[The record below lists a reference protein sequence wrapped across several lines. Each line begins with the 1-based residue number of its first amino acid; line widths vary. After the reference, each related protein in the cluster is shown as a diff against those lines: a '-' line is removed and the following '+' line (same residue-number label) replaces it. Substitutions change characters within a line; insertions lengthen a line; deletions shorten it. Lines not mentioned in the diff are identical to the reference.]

1 MEAIASR
8 AGSDV
13 FSSAPRNSDTPPA
26 KRSKGLSSNEVC
38 KEKTIEALDLLVQ
51 QRHVLKK
58 SKLPLC
64 QLILREYPKP
74 SEGGG
79 SAPVR
84 AAPNP
89 GVFGEIVLVAED
101 PEIRPKEQA
110 RREFAQFYALFEN
123 EHVKTD

>member
-8 AGSDV
+8 AGSNV

-38 KEKTIEALDLLVQ
+38 KEKTTEALDLLVQ

-64 QLILREYPKP
+64 QLILREYPDHLK
-74 SEGGG
+74 EVALLL
-79 SAPVR
+79 SALPPTQVSVER
-84 AAPNP
+84 LFSSLKSDLRNRL
-89 GVFGEIVLVAED
+89 GEKLLSSM
-101 PEIRPKEQA
+101 
-110 RREFAQFYALFEN
+110 LFLRTN
-123 EHVKTD
+123 M